1 MRIITRIA
9 CIALMLASILGATCQ
24 IQDYRKIPQYLEKN
38 HHIKDK
44 TFFLSATMVNMT
56 VHVYSYNRADISAG
70 TMFGESATITI
81 DSSNVEMHAGY
92 EIMDKDIAQYLPALI
107 ISDINYL
114 KNAADVEV
122 KQDSTVYVRKGDY
135 TIEMRKPRKID
146 SYLFYTDFTFRQKG
160 QFMYINA
167 KLDSIR

>member
-1 MRIITRIA
+1 MRIITRITCA
-9 CIALMLASILGATCQ
+9 ALILAALLGATCQ

-44 TFFLSATMVNMT
+44 TFFLSATMVNMV
-56 VHVYSYNRADISAG
+56 VHVHSYNKADISAV
-70 TMFGESATITI
+70 TMFGESAKITI
-81 DSSNVEMHAGY
+81 DSSNVEIKSGY
-92 EIMDKDIAQYLPALI
+92 EIMDKDIAQYMPALI

-114 KNAADVEV
+114 KKAADIEV

-135 TIEMRKPRKID
+135 TIEMRKPKKID

-160 QFMYINA
+160 QLLYINA
-167 KLDSIR
+167 KVDSIR